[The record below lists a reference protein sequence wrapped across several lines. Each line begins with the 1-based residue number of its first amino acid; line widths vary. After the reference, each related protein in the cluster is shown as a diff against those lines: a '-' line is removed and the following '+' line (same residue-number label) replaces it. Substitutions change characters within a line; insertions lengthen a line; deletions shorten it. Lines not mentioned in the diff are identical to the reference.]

1 MKSEDTSSRLLDIV
15 QLAQHGSTLS
25 GEFPLMRCKRLL
37 MDADLSLADLAIRKV
52 QWTLRGELRH
62 RSGEKPQVWLH
73 VQAETTVP
81 LPCHVCLKT
90 MEVLLH
96 VDHPLRFVATEE
108 EAQALDTD
116 AEEDVL
122 ALEPAPELQT
132 LIEDELIL
140 ELPLMMA
147 HPHCPHP
154 LAADWDAG
162 PIQELQADLKPNPF
176 AVLASIKK
184 H

>member
-1 MKSEDTSSRLLDIV
+1 MKNEDTSSRPLDIV
-15 QLAQHGSTLS
+15 QMAQHGSTLS
-25 GEFPLMRCKRLL
+25 GEFQLLDCERLL
-37 MDADLSLADLAIRKV
+37 MDADHSLPDLALCKV
-52 QWTLRGELRH
+52 KWTLRGEQRQ
-62 RSGEKPQVWLH
+62 RSGEEPQVWLH
-73 VQAETTVP
+73 VQAQATVP
-81 LPCHVCLKT
+81 LPCQGCLET

-96 VDHPLRFVATEE
+96 VNHALRFVATEE
-108 EAQALDTD
+108 EAQALDAD

-122 ALEPAPELQT
+122 ALEPAPELHA

-140 ELPLMMA
+140 ELPLMLA

-154 LAADWDAG
+154 LAADWDATS
-162 PIQELQADLKPNPF
+162 IQEPQADEKPNPF